1 MNEIHTSQKISLAAI
16 ALYLH
21 ISNHFLRSFQIIVSK
36 SHEYMKSYQ
45 FLTGEII
52 APEDKSRSVK
62 DPKILKT
69 FRTYFFHCFITLKNI
84 RLYLQHTVYM
94 T

>member
-1 MNEIHTSQKISLAAI
+1 MQVYDFQKSLYSEA
-16 ALYLH
+16 
-21 ISNHFLRSFQIIVSK
+21 
-36 SHEYMKSYQ
+36 
-45 FLTGEII
+45 GEII
-52 APEDKSRSVK
+52 APEEKSRSVK